1 MSETI
6 KISVDAMGGDN
17 GPRIVF
23 HGARLILRERGNIEF
38 VFHGRKDILDPL
50 LDEFP
55 EVRAVSSIRHQD
67 VVIGMDD
74 KPSAALRKGRNKSSM
89 WSALQAV
96 KDGEAD
102 VAVSGGNT
110 GALMAMAT
118 FCLRPIKGVSRP
130 AIAAIWPT
138 ERADI
143 IVLDVG
149 ATIGGDA
156 QQLVDFAIL
165 GASLARA
172 LFDQET
178 PSVGLLNIGTEEL
191 KGVESV
197 KEAARILQQRDGAGF
212 RFHGFVEGNDI
223 GKGTVDVVVTEGFV
237 GNIALKTAEGTARQ
251 VGSYFRK
258 ALKADWVSRLGA
270 LISIRALSALK
281 RKMDPRA
288 INGGV
293 FLGLN
298 GIVIKSHGGT
308 DEVGF
313 KSALDL
319 AYEMGRFRLIEKINE
334 GLKKFEPVAQD
345 EDEDEKSQ
353 TAGDGQST
361 ARDVS
366 GGQDD
371 TSQANEKT
379 ELPA

>member
-1 MSETI
+1 MSEIIT
-6 KISVDAMGGDN
+6 ISVDAMGGDN
-17 GPRIVF
+17 GPRIVL
-23 HGARLILRERGNIEF
+23 HGAGLALRQRGNIEF
-38 VFHGRKDILDPL
+38 LFHGREEILQPL
-50 LDEFP
+50 LNEFP
-55 EVRAVSSIRHQD
+55 ELQAVSKIIHREI
-67 VVIGMDD
+67 VIGMDE
-74 KPSAALRKGRNKSSM
+74 KPSAALRKGRNTSSM
-89 WSALQAV
+89 WSALQSV
-96 KDGEAD
+96 KDGDAD
-102 VAVSGGNT
+102 VAISGGNT

-149 ATIGGDA
+149 ATIGGDGK
-156 QQLVDFAIL
+156 QLVDFAIL
-165 GASLARA
+165 GSSLARA
-172 LFDQET
+172 LFDQEL
-178 PSVGLLNIGTEEL
+178 PKVGLLNIGTEEV
-191 KGVESV
+191 KGIDSV
-197 KEAARILQQRDGAGF
+197 KDAAEMLRKRDGAGF
-212 RFHGFVEGNDI
+212 SFHGFVEGNDI

-237 GNIALKTAEGTARQ
+237 GNIALKTAEGTALQ

-313 KSALDL
+313 NSALDL

-334 GLKKFEPVAQD
+334 GLKKFEPQEDDSLDIQADNKLESGQTIADGDKQD
-345 EDEDEKSQ
+345 I
-353 TAGDGQST
+353 
-361 ARDVS
+361 
-366 GGQDD
+366 
-371 TSQANEKT
+371 
-379 ELPA
+379 

>member
-1 MSETI
+1 MSESI

-23 HGARLILRERGNIEF
+23 HGARLSLRERGNISF
-38 VFHGRKDILDPL
+38 IFHGREEVLLPL
-50 LDEFP
+50 MEEFP
-55 EVRAVSSIRHQD
+55 ELKPVSTIRNCQT
-67 VVIGMDD
+67 VIAMDE
-74 KPSAALRKGRNKSSM
+74 KPSAALRRGRKDSSM
-89 WSALQAV
+89 WSALKAV
-96 KDGEAD
+96 KDKEAD

-110 GALMAMAT
+110 GALMAMGT
-118 FCLRPIKGVSRP
+118 ICLRPIKGVSRP

-156 QQLVDFAIL
+156 RQLVDFAIL
-165 GASLARA
+165 GAALARA
-172 LFDQET
+172 LFDQNS
-178 PSVGLLNIGTEEL
+178 PSIGLLNVGTEDQ

-197 KEAARILQQRDGAGF
+197 REAAKILAERDGAGF
-212 RFHGFVEGNDI
+212 SFHGFVEGSDI
-223 GKGTVDVVVTEGFV
+223 GKGSVDVVVTEGFV

-251 VGSYFRK
+251 VGAYFRK

-270 LISIRALSALK
+270 AISMQALSALK

-308 DEVGF
+308 DEIGF

-319 AYEMGRFRLIEKINE
+319 AYEMARFRLIDKIGE
-334 GLKKFEPVAQD
+334 GLEKFAPQ
-345 EDEDEKSQ
+345 
-353 TAGDGQST
+353 QST
-361 ARDVS
+361 ESEIQPEQSA
-366 GGQDD
+366 
-371 TSQANEKT
+371 
-379 ELPA
+379 